1 MLKCDFDKVA
11 CNFIEIALWH
21 SCSPLNLL
29 NIFRIL
35 FPKNIWMAA
44 PES

>member
-1 MLKCDFDKVA
+1 MLKCNFDKVA
-11 CNFIEIALWH
+11 CNLIEIALQH

-29 NIFRIL
+29 HIFRIL

-44 PES
+44 SES